1 MKKWVAAA
9 LALLVVT
16 NLGVIRA
23 DAAKAA
29 ETELPE
35 IIDAV
40 VVAPDLEKK
49 PIYDN
54 RGPASASLTTD
65 TVIIDE
71 ETGSFTVTTASG
83 TQMSLTAPFGAYC
96 ITQDV
101 FQQLDVYLS
110 LYNDVSAALK
120 YYIKNGIHMDIF
132 DFYTGTSTYIAESD
146 DTLAALAG
154 DMNTLNEA
162 SVKRIADYMAKNW
175 YKGYPAAI
183 KTVGEN
189 QYIAFDLAKDYGF
202 VVYNHFTNGKLIEVY
217 TFCTDGT
224 EGMER
229 LESMIAE
236 LTFSTADA
244 VQNGK

>member
-1 MKKWVAAA
+1 MKKLVAAA
-9 LALLVVT
+9 LALLVVV
-16 NLGVIRA
+16 NLGVLRA
-23 DAAKAA
+23 EAAKTTDA
-29 ETELPE
+29 EPQA

-49 PIYDN
+49 PLYDN
-54 RGPASASLTTD
+54 RGPASAGLTTD

-71 ETGSFTVTTASG
+71 ENSTFTVITASG
-83 TQMSLTAPFGAYC
+83 TQMSLTTPFGAYC

-101 FQQLDVYLS
+101 FQQLEVYMS

-132 DFYTGTSTYIAESD
+132 DFYTCTSTYIVESD
-146 DTLAALAG
+146 DALAALVG
-154 DMNTLNEA
+154 DMNALNEA
-162 SVKRIADYMAKNW
+162 SVKRIADFMAKNW
-175 YKGYPAAI
+175 YKGYPAVI

-217 TFCTDGT
+217 TFCSDGT
-224 EGMER
+224 EGMEL

-244 VQNGK
+244 AQSGK

>member
-1 MKKWVAAA
+1 MKKRIAAT
-9 LALLVVT
+9 LALLLVM
-16 NLGVIRA
+16 NLGMVRA
-23 DAAKAA
+23 EAAK
-29 ETELPE
+29 EDSTELPA

-49 PIYDN
+49 PLYDN

-65 TVIIDE
+65 TVTIDE
-71 ETGSFTVTTASG
+71 ENGVFTVVTASG
-83 TQMSLTAPFGAYC
+83 TEMSVIVPFGAYC

-101 FQQLDVYLS
+101 FQQLEIYLS

-120 YYIKNGIHMDIF
+120 FYISNGIHMDIF
-132 DFYTGTSTYIAESD
+132 DFYTGTSTYVAESD
-146 DTLAALAG
+146 DTLAALVG

-162 SVKRIADYMAKNW
+162 SAKRIADYMTKNW
-175 YKGYPAAI
+175 YKGHPATI

-229 LESMIAE
+229 LESMIEE
-236 LTFSTADA
+236 LTFRTADA
-244 VQNGK
+244 VQKDK

>member
-1 MKKWVAAA
+1 MKKWIAAA
-9 LALLVVT
+9 LALLVVL
-16 NLGVIRA
+16 NLGVLRVDAVKTA
-23 DAAKAA
+23 D
-29 ETELPE
+29 TEPQA

-71 ETGSFTVTTASG
+71 EKGAFTVITASG
-83 TQMSLTAPFGAYC
+83 TKMSLTTPFGAYC

-101 FQQLDVYLS
+101 FQQLEVYLS
-110 LYNDVSAALK
+110 LYNDVSAALR
-120 YYIKNGIHMDIF
+120 YYISNGIHMDIF

-146 DTLAALAG
+146 DTLAALVG
-154 DMNTLNEA
+154 DMNALNEA
-162 SVKRIADYMAKNW
+162 SIKRIADFMAKNW
-175 YKGYPAAI
+175 YGGYPAVI

-217 TFCTDGT
+217 TFCSDGA

-244 VQNGK
+244 VQSGK